1 MASKLPKSADLRDQ
15 DEQHLAETL
24 RDTIKSQFD
33 LRFRNASERGT
44 TIGENKQLRKQ
55 VARIKTIQR
64 QREIQKAK

>member
-44 TIGENKQLRKQ
+44 TVGENKKLRRQ
-55 VARIKTIQR
+55 IARIKTNQR
-64 QREIQKAK
+64 QREIEKAK